1 MEPAPVP
8 TEATHNH
15 TEDKVDEN
23 KDSWNNDNHGGMS
36 RSELM
41 EYAIKLDKDISESWL
56 AKILQMS
63 INTAFVSQWLN
74 MQYAFDFYH
83 LNDIPGLSIAK
94 VQCAETQPKCFH
106 YMRDQAFPTI
116 VLFYNG
122 HYVEELF
129 DRDHVWDYI
138 QKQSEIVKESRFEEY
153 TSKFTSASLVTELKD
168 EQLEIISPERL
179 EMESIGGTDGI
190 MRTVTPV
197 GVSCYGD
204 IRSFGRG
211 NTLR

>member
-41 EYAIKLDKDISESWL
+41 EYAIKLDKDIRQIPVDSVYATIQNGTNL
-56 AKILQMS
+56 VFFGAVFCPYTQQF
-63 INTAFVSQWLN
+63 TAIWLN

-190 MRTVTPV
+190 MRT
-197 GVSCYGD
+197 
-204 IRSFGRG
+204 
-211 NTLR
+211 